1 MGKQKYI
8 YDKTTLQYRK
18 YQAPLAKK
26 LQLVGL
32 LVLLLFAAAFGLQY
46 FMGLYFPSVQEQRLT
61 RELNQMKYKYSVL
74 NQKMDIMNEVLSDIH
89 QKDQEVHSVI
99 FGRKTMDDAVWN
111 GGVGGHEPGDDIIDY
126 SRSGSTIKKTQQR
139 LDKLERQLA
148 LQSRSLD
155 TIYHL
160 AMNKEKMIASIP
172 SIKPVKEDKL
182 KYNLRHLSGYGWRIH
197 PIHKVKKLHKG
208 IDFTAPRGTPI
219 QASGDG
225 KVIKV
230 KNLRRG
236 YGKHVIIDH
245 GYGYESLYAHMSK
258 IFVKVGD
265 RVKRGQKI
273 GEVGS
278 SGTSTAPHLHYEIHL
293 NGRALNPIHFCMDG
307 LTPNEYEVLV
317 ERAAVENQS
326 FD

>member
-8 YDKTTLQYRK
+8 YDKSSLQYIK
-18 YQAPLAKK
+18 YKTPLAVK
-26 LQLVGL
+26 LKRIFFGL
-32 LVLLLFAAAFGLQY
+32 AMLGVSAFGLQY
-46 FMGLYFPSVQEQRLT
+46 LMGRYFPTIKEQSLI
-61 RELNQMKYKYSVL
+61 RELQQMKYKYSVL
-74 NQKMDIMNEVLSDIH
+74 NEKVDIMNELLADIH
-89 QKDQEVHSVI
+89 KKDQEVHSVI
-99 FGRKTMDDAVWN
+99 FGRQPMDDAVWN
-111 GGVGGHEPGDDIIDY
+111 GGVGGHEPNADIIDY
-126 SRSGSTIKKTQQR
+126 AHSGSTIKQTQQR
-139 LDKLERQLA
+139 IDKLQMQLA
-148 LQSRSLD
+148 LQSRALD

-160 AMNKEKMIASIP
+160 AKNKEQMIASIP
-172 SIKPVKEDKL
+172 SIKPVREDKL

-236 YGKHVIIDH
+236 YGKHVVIDH
-245 GYGYESLYAHMSK
+245 GYGYQTLYAHMSK
-258 IFVKVGD
+258 IHVKVGD
-265 RVKRGQKI
+265 HVKRGQKI

-278 SGTSTAPHLHYEIHL
+278 SGTSTAPHLHYEVHL
-293 NGRALNPIHFCMDG
+293 NGRAQNPIHFCMDG
-307 LTPNEYEVLV
+307 LTAEEYEILV
-317 ERAAVENQS
+317 ERASVENQS